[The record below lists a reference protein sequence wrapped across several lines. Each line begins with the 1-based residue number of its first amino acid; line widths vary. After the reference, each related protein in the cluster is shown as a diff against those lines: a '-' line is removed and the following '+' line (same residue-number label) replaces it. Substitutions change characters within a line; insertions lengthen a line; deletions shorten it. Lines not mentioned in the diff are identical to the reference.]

1 MAQANQFPLDI
12 PVQIRASALFSSGIF
27 VLGFE
32 FMLRNLFDISGTRS
46 LTLTKVNEN

>member
-1 MAQANQFPLDI
+1 
-12 PVQIRASALFSSGIF
+12 
-27 VLGFE
+27 LGFE